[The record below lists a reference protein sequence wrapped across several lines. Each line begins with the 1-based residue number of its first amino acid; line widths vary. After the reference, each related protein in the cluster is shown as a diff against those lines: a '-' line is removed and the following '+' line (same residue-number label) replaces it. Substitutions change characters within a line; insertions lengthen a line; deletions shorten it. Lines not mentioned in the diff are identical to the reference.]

1 MSEENVELVRRL
13 YEMGDFLDATPEL
26 IDRAFREDL
35 DEQFEFRLPPDYPEG
50 EPVFRGRQGIA
61 ELRAMLRD
69 TWTEWQVEPERYL
82 DAGGNRVVVFVHTLA
97 VGGASHAPIEFESA
111 HVWTIPAGRA
121 TSVQVYRD
129 RSEALEAA
137 GLSE

>member
-69 TWTEWQVEPERYL
+69 TWTEWRVESERYL
-82 DAGGNRVVVFVHTLA
+82 DAGKRVVVFVRTLA
-97 VGGASHAPIEFESA
+97 VGGASHVPIEFETA
-111 HVWTIPAGRA
+111 HLWTIRAGRA
-121 TSVQVYRD
+121 TSLQVYRD

-137 GLSE
+137 GLRE